1 MVTIRFWF
9 LDINYQV
16 VGKEP
21 RIMIWG
27 ISERGERILILDK
40 TFRPYFYVLPKEN
53 IDVNKL
59 ILKIKKLS
67 KPRSPITSIEI
78 VEKKY
83 FGKPVKV
90 LKVKT
95 VIPDQVPKYREEIKK
110 MPEVEK
116 VLEAD
121 IRFSMRYLID
131 YQLQPS
137 AWHEAE
143 VEEILVKT
151 PNLKVDKVY
160 ELKAPIKP
168 IRLVK
173 EPKLRKIAFDIECYN
188 PHGAPSPERDPVI
201 IISIYNDEGELIQ
214 FSAIDKNDKNALM
227 KFVKYVQEYDPDII
241 MGYNSNRFDWPYLI
255 NRGKRVGVKIAIS
268 RSGGEPNPSVY
279 GHISVMGRANIDLY
293 DFAEEIT
300 EVKVKTLENVAD
312 YLGVMA
318 KGKRTMI
325 NWWEIPKYWDDIGKR
340 KIFLKYAADDVI
352 STYGLGEKFLP
363 FAIQLSSITGLPL
376 DQVGAAS
383 VGFRVEWFLM
393 REAYK
398 ANELIPNKVERPYEP
413 YKGAIVLEPKKG
425 VHENIAVLDFSAM
438 YPNIMIKYNISPD
451 TYVPPTENI
460 DPDKVWK
467 APEIGHRFRKEPPGF
482 FKKVLQ
488 MLLSLRKKVREEMKK
503 YPVNSVEYR
512 ILDERQK
519 ALKIL
524 ANAMYGYQGWI
535 GARWYCKQAA
545 EAITAWGRQTIK
557 RAMEMARK
565 LGLEVIYGDTD
576 SIFVKYDEEKVKKLI
591 KMVKDELGFEIK
603 IDKVY
608 KRVFFTEAKKRY
620 AGLLPD
626 GRIDIVGFEAIRG
639 DWSELAKDVQ
649 EAVME
654 IILKEGST
662 EKAVDYVRSIVS
674 DLREKKIPINK
685 LIIWKTI
692 SKRLEEYE
700 VEAPHV
706 AAARK
711 IIEKG
716 GKVTVGSKIGYIITK
731 GMGRLSDRATP
742 YFMAKIDDIDVN
754 YYIDRQVIPA
764 AVRVLEYFGITE
776 KELKAVTV
784 KAQKTLFDFFGG

>member
-1 MVTIRFWF
+1 MVIVRFWF

-16 VGKEP
+16 VGREP
-21 RIMIWG
+21 HIMIWG
-27 ISERGERILILDK
+27 ISENNERILIIDK
-40 TFRPYFYVLPKEN
+40 KFRPYFYVLPREN

-59 ILKIKKLS
+59 IARIKMLS
-67 KPRSPITSIEI
+67 SARSPITSVEI

-95 VIPDQVPKYREEIKK
+95 VIPDQVPKYREEIRK
-110 MPEVEK
+110 MPEVKE

-131 YQLQPS
+131 HQLQPS

-143 VEEILVKT
+143 AEELPLKR
-151 PNLKVDKVY
+151 PNLRVDKVY
-160 ELKAPIKP
+160 ELKGSIKP
-168 IRLVK
+168 IGLVK
-173 EPKLRKIAFDIECYN
+173 EPSLRKIAFDIECYN

-201 IISIYNDEGELIQ
+201 IISVYNDKGELVQ
-214 FSAIDKNDKNALM
+214 FAATDKNDKTVLM

-241 MGYNSNRFDWPYLI
+241 MGYNNNRFDWPYLI
-255 NRGKRVGVKIAIS
+255 SRGKKVGVKIAIS
-268 RSGGEPNPSVY
+268 RFSSEPNPSVY
-279 GHISVMGRANIDLY
+279 GHISVMGRANVDLY

-312 YLGVMA
+312 YLGVMP
-318 KGKRTMI
+318 KDKRTLI
-325 NWWEIPKYWDDIGKR
+325 NWWEMPKYWDEPERR
-340 KIFLKYAADDVI
+340 KIFLKYAADDVV

-398 ANELIPNKVERPYEP
+398 ANELIPSKVERPYEP

-451 TYVPPTENI
+451 TYVPPTEEIN
-460 DPDKVWK
+460 PEEVWV
-467 APEIGHRFRKEPPGF
+467 APEMGHRFRKEPPGF
-482 FKKVLQ
+482 FKKVLE
-488 MLLSLRKKVREEMKK
+488 MLLSLRRKVREEMKK
-503 YPVNSVEYR
+503 YPTDSVEYR
-512 ILDERQK
+512 ILNERQK

-524 ANAMYGYQGWI
+524 ANAMYGYQGWV

-545 EAITAWGRQTIK
+545 EAITAWGRQTI
-557 RAMEMARK
+557 RK
-565 LGLEVIYGDTD
+565 AINIAKELGLEIIYGDTD
-576 SIFVKYDEEKVKKLI
+576 SIFVKYDKEKVEKLI
-591 KMVKDELGFEIK
+591 ERIKNELGFEIK
-603 IDKVY
+603 IDKIY

-620 AGLLPD
+620 VGLLPD

-639 DWSELAKDVQ
+639 DWSELAKEVQ

-662 EKAVDYVRSIVS
+662 DKAVEYVRKIIG
-674 DLREKKIPINK
+674 DLREKKIPISK
-685 LIIWKTI
+685 LVIWKTI
-692 SKRLEEYE
+692 SKRLDEYA

-711 IIEKG
+711 IIERG
-716 GKVTVGSKIGYIITK
+716 GKVTVGSKIGYVIVK
-731 GMGRLSDRATP
+731 GTGRLSDRALP
-742 YFMAKIDDIDVN
+742 YFMAKIDDVDVN

-764 AVRVLEYFGITE
+764 AVRVLEYFGISE

-784 KAQKTLFDFFGG
+784 KAQKTLFEFFGG

>member
-1 MVTIRFWF
+1 MVTIKFWF

-16 VGKEP
+16 VGREP
-21 RIMIWG
+21 HIMIWG
-27 ISERGERILILDK
+27 ISENYERILIIDK
-40 TFRPYFYVLPKEN
+40 TFRPYFYVLPREGV
-53 IDVNKL
+53 DVNRL
-59 ILKIKKLS
+59 IAKIKMLS
-67 KPRSPITSIEI
+67 SARSPITAVEM

-95 VIPDQVPKYREEIKK
+95 VIPDQVPKYREEIRK
-110 MPEVEK
+110 MPEVKE

-131 YQLQPS
+131 HQLHPS

-143 VEEILVKT
+143 VEELPLKR
-151 PNLKVDKVY
+151 PSLKVDRVY
-160 ELKAPIKP
+160 ELKGCIKS
-168 IRLVK
+168 IGLVK
-173 EPKLRKIAFDIECYN
+173 EPYLRKIAFDIECYN

-201 IISIYNDEGELIQ
+201 IISVYNDKGELIQ
-214 FSAIDKNDKNALM
+214 FTATDKNDKTVLM

-241 MGYNSNRFDWPYLI
+241 MGYNNNRFDWPYLI
-255 NRGKRVGVKIAIS
+255 NRGKKVGVKIAIS
-268 RSGGEPNPSVY
+268 RFSGEPNPSVY

-312 YLGVMA
+312 YLGVMP
-318 KGKRTMI
+318 KEKRTII
-325 NWWEIPKYWDDIGKR
+325 NWWEMPKYWDELEKR
-340 KIFLKYAADDVI
+340 KVFLKYAADDVV

-393 REAYK
+393 REAYR
-398 ANELIPNKVERPYEP
+398 ANELIPSKVERPYEP

-451 TYVPPTENI
+451 TYVPPTEEV
-460 DPDKVWK
+460 DSEEVWV

-482 FKKVLQ
+482 FKKVLE
-488 MLLSLRKKVREEMKK
+488 MLLSLRRKVREEMKK
-503 YPVNSVEYR
+503 YPTDSVEYR
-512 ILDERQK
+512 ILNERQK

-524 ANAMYGYQGWI
+524 ANAMYGYQGWV

-545 EAITAWGRQTIK
+545 EAITAWGRQTIRK
-557 RAMEMARK
+557 AMNIAKE
-565 LGLEVIYGDTD
+565 LGLEIIYGDTD
-576 SIFVKYDEEKVKKLI
+576 SIFVKYDKEKVEKLI
-591 KMVKDELGFEIK
+591 KRIKNELGFEIK
-603 IDKVY
+603 IDKIY

-620 AGLLPD
+620 VGLLPD

-639 DWSELAKDVQ
+639 DWSELAKEVQ

-662 EKAVDYVRSIVS
+662 DKAVEYVRKIVS
-674 DLREKKIPINK
+674 ALRERKIPISK
-685 LIIWKTI
+685 LVIWKTI
-692 SKRLEEYE
+692 SKRLDEYA

-711 IIEKG
+711 IIERG
-716 GKVTVGSKIGYIITK
+716 GKVTVGSKIGYVIVK
-731 GMGRLSDRATP
+731 GIGKLSDRALP

-764 AVRVLEYFGITE
+764 AVRVLEYFGISE

-784 KAQKTLFDFFGG
+784 KAQKTLFEFFGG